1 MYEQDWNPVVIHG
14 KGGFKSKPK
23 TQHVEKS
30 KEQKLSEDSET
41 LSHHKVSGSI
51 GKNIQKARIA
61 KGFTTQKALA
71 QALNIPVDIIASYEN
86 GKAIPDNAI
95 MQKLRRTLQVKI

>member
-1 MYEQDWNPVVIHG
+1 MFGQDWNPVVIHG
-14 KGGFKSKPK
+14 KGGFKAKSKI
-23 TQHVEKS
+23 QHVEKS
-30 KEQKLSEDSET
+30 KEQKLSEDNES
-41 LSHHKVSGSI
+41 LSHDKVSASI
-51 GKNIQKARIA
+51 GKNIQQARIA